1 MSDRVTDPAPRK
13 AGQPSARQRA
23 RAHIAGTRGIT
34 LIELIVA
41 IALLALGTLTA
52 FATLDQARLGV
63 GGEKTRLLARLVAEN
78 RIEALTLRAL
88 GGQPPDSLPEVVTM
102 GGQQFALEVNRQ
114 RTAGG
119 LVELQVQARPLAG
132 GGGVLLRAYLP
143 GGGG

>member
-1 MSDRVTDPAPRK
+1 MSDRVTAPAPGR
-13 AGQPSARQRA
+13 AGRLSDRQRTA
-23 RAHIAGTRGIT
+23 TRGIT

-52 FATLDQARLGV
+52 FATLDQAQLGV
-63 GGEKTRLLARLVAEN
+63 GGEDSRMLARVVAEN

-88 GGQPPDSLPEVVTM
+88 GGQPPDSLPDVVEM
-102 GGQQFALEVNRQ
+102 GGQQFALEVIQQ

-119 LVELQVQARPLAG
+119 LVQLQVQARPMAG

>member
-1 MSDRVTDPAPRK
+1 MSDRVKTFCPR
-13 AGQPSARQRA
+13 QL
-23 RAHIAGTRGIT
+23 GTYPGSRGIT

-63 GGEKTRLLARLVAEN
+63 GGEDWRMLARMVAEN
-78 RIEALTLRAL
+78 RIEALMLRAL
-88 GGQPPDSLPEVVTM
+88 GGLPPDSLPDVVEM
-102 GGQQFALEVNRQ
+102 GGQQFALEVIQQ

-119 LVELQVQARPLAG
+119 LVQLQVQARPMAG